1 MPPLRGWM
9 NILWQRN
16 VKISPVISK
25 LNIKIPVG
33 ASKVESGISGKLA
46 FFE

>member
-1 MPPLRGWM
+1 MPPLRGLM

-25 LNIKIPVG
+25 LNIKIPAE
-33 ASKVESGISGKLA
+33 ASKGEGGVSGKLA
-46 FFE
+46 SFE